1 MTDRSPRTPGSNRSA
16 LERVP
21 LIGTFAVADF
31 HQGAQSKHCNFD
43 AVYMAAADQ
52 VPASTEKPLPR
63 RSHPYMV
70 QACLRGIVPV
80 PRNHNEREENTAIK
94 AGRDAGGLG

>member
-1 MTDRSPRTPGSNRSA
+1 
-16 LERVP
+16 
-21 LIGTFAVADF
+21 
-31 HQGAQSKHCNFD
+31 
-43 AVYMAAADQ
+43 
-52 VPASTEKPLPR
+52 
-63 RSHPYMV
+63 MV